1 MRVRIKRKGPVFA
14 PIGDSAL
21 VVTLG
26 TDADREVL
34 LRARVT
40 AAALKRLLRP
50 AVLDAVPAY
59 GSVAVFY
66 DPARVT
72 AGPGTPFERMCR
84 QIGPYCPSAPSAA
97 GRRLRRLSLAG
108 RRIRRLSLAGR
119 RIEIPVCYG
128 GEFGPDMDAVAAR
141 SGLSPKDVAAM
152 FGDAEYLV
160 QAIGFSPGF
169 PYLAG
174 LPRKL
179 HTPRKDTPRESV
191 PAGSVGIGGGQ
202 AGVYPIATPGG
213 WNLIG
218 RTPLRLFRVE
228 ETPPA
233 LLKTGDRV
241 TFKAITPEEF
251 AAWK

>member
-14 PIGDSAL
+14 PLGDSAL

-26 TDADREVL
+26 TEADREVL
-34 LRARVT
+34 SAARST
-40 AAALKRLLRP
+40 AAALERFLRP

-59 GSVAVFY
+59 GTVAVYY
-66 DPARVT
+66 DPAGVA
-72 AGPGTPFERMCR
+72 AGPGSPFERMCR
-84 QIGPYCPSAPSAA
+84 AIEPHCMRAPGVA
-97 GRRLRRLSLAG
+97 GRRLRLLSPVG
-108 RRIRRLSLAGR
+108 RKV
-119 RIEIPVCYG
+119 EIPVCYG
-128 GEFGPDMDAVAAR
+128 GDLGPDLDAVSAR
-141 SGLSPKDVAAM
+141 SGLSPEEVVALYGA
-152 FGDAEYLV
+152 AEYVV

-174 LPRKL
+174 LPKKL

-191 PAGSVGIGGGQ
+191 PAGSVGIGGAQ

-218 RTPLRLFRVE
+218 RTPLRLFRAE
-228 ETPPA
+228 ETPPS
-233 LLKTGDRV
+233 LLQTGDRV
-241 TFKAITPEEF
+241 SFKAITPEEF

>member
-14 PIGDSAL
+14 PLGDSAL

-26 TDADREVL
+26 TDADREIL
-34 LRARVT
+34 SRARAT
-40 AAALKRLLRP
+40 ATAVERLLRP

-66 DPARVT
+66 DPALV
-72 AGPGTPFERMCR
+72 APGLGSPFERMCR
-84 QIGPYCPSAPSAA
+84 AIGPHCARAPGVAR
-97 GRRLRRLSLAG
+97 RRLRRLPPGG
-108 RRIRRLSLAGR
+108 RKV
-119 RIEIPVCYG
+119 EIPVCYG
-128 GEFGPDMDAVAAR
+128 GEFGPDLGAVAAL
-141 SGLSPKDVAAM
+141 SGLSPEAVVALYGA
-152 FGDAEYLV
+152 AEYRV

-174 LPRKL
+174 LPKKL

-191 PAGSVGIGGGQ
+191 PAGSVGIGGAQ

-218 RTPLRLFRVE
+218 RTPLRLFRAE
-228 ETPPA
+228 ETPPS
-233 LLKTGDRV
+233 LLQTGDFV
-241 TFKAITPEEF
+241 SFKAITPEEF